1 MFARLTSLAP
11 ERLEVTGPAVPLLA
25 PRSSIEQP
33 RATGCRHGAG
43 RAFTATLPVLAAVR
57 RRAKPKRRESAF
69 DPIAEY
75 KRVQSDPLGSWG
87 FLEEEEFAQRMA
99 SFTAVAFVPSIL
111 LSVTVFPPS
120 DEEGI
125 FLPNML
131 AAFAYGLGLT
141 MAVSFLLL
149 LRISSLLDPL
159 NKGLKATSYL
169 VEDSRNKRSLPGD
182 GGYYSE
188 VRQKT
193 KEEVQRDQ
201 LLGEYQT
208 NPAMGRLRKYLVGA
222 AALSVLG
229 WVLGSISGGEMSL
242 NEDEEDERKCGT
254 RCIPGLM
261 TDDSGIQRNSYRL
274 FTDRGL

>member
-1 MFARLTSLAP
+1 
-11 ERLEVTGPAVPLLA
+11 
-25 PRSSIEQP
+25 
-33 RATGCRHGAG
+33 
-43 RAFTATLPVLAAVR
+43 
-57 RRAKPKRRESAF
+57 
-69 DPIAEY
+69 
-75 KRVQSDPLGSWG
+75 
-87 FLEEEEFAQRMA
+87 MA

-242 NEDEEDERKCGT
+242 NEEWRDERRELAQDEEVMALWLLGVSVVFPVMVVMQWISRELSVIFTVITIIYTPCTGNLKKSRYPDFVPLNQGCLSKPWFCTLVIPTMKRT
-254 RCIPGLM
+254 R
-261 TDDSGIQRNSYRL
+261 
-274 FTDRGL
+274 